1 MMHRRNFLAAGLGA
15 GASLGWMGPAFGARK
30 DNVLVR
36 VFLRGGL
43 DGLNAVVPFA
53 DDAYYAARPTIA
65 VPRPQAEGGALPLD
79 ERFGLHPSLRSLI
92 PLYRERSLAL
102 VQAVGSPAPT
112 RSHFDA
118 QDNMEAG
125 SLEGYARAGWLGRVR
140 RQLGEGEFAAVA
152 MQDAL
157 PLALGGG
164 EAIALGRLDKFGFAG
179 GEKARSRWERGFAAL
194 YAGGD
199 GLVSPA
205 GRRALSAVAR
215 VRALAPENYRPAE
228 GVDYGKGAAATQ
240 LRDLAM
246 LIKGK
251 VGVRVATVDVGG
263 WDTHTGESARLER
276 ELHRLGTAISA
287 FHRDL
292 GDRMAN
298 VLVLVVSEFGRTVE
312 ENGSGGTDH
321 GHGTMMMMLGGP
333 VKGGRVYGRWPGL
346 SKPER
351 YQGRDLDVTTDFRV
365 IFGEVLEKQLGVSK
379 ASAALFGQQKA
390 PSPLGFL
397 R

>member
-1 MMHRRNFLAAGLGA
+1 MRRRSFLAAGLGT
-15 GASLGWMGPAFGARK
+15 GASLAWMGTAFGARS
-30 DNVLVR
+30 DPILVR

-43 DGLNAVVPFA
+43 DGLNAIVPFA
-53 DDAYYAARPTIA
+53 DEAYYAARPTIG
-65 VPRPQAEGGALPLD
+65 VPRPKAEGGALSLD
-79 ERFGLHPSLRSLI
+79 GRFGLHPSLRSLV
-92 PLYRERSLAL
+92 PMYRERSLAF

-118 QDNMEAG
+118 QDHMEAG
-125 SLEGYARAGWLGRVR
+125 SLTGRARAGWLGRVR
-140 RQLGEGEFAAVA
+140 GQLGESDFAAVS

-157 PLALGGG
+157 PLALVGGD
-164 EAIALGRLDKFGFAG
+164 AIALGRLDKFGFAG
-179 GEKARSRWERGFAAL
+179 GESVRARSERGFAAL
-194 YAGGD
+194 YTGDD

-215 VRALAPENYRPAE
+215 VRALSPGSYRPAE
-228 GVDYGKGAAATQ
+228 GVDYGQGSAATQ

-246 LIKGK
+246 LIKAQ

-263 WDTHTGESARLER
+263 WDTHTGQRARLDR
-276 ELHRLGTAISA
+276 ELLRLGTALSG

-321 GHGTMMMMLGGP
+321 GHGTVMMILGGP
-333 VKGGRVYGRWPGL
+333 VRGGRVYGRWPGL
-346 SKPER
+346 TKPQR
-351 YQGRDLDVTTDFRV
+351 YQGRDLEVTTDFRAV
-365 IFGEVLEKQLGVSK
+365 FGEALEKHLAVSK
-379 ASAALFGQQKA
+379 ASRTLFGEER
-390 PSPLGFL
+390 PPVPLGFL